1 MARRLLH
8 AGTNLYTDSDQ
19 HTLAHIDVHTAADAF
34 GYDGH
39 VHSNRD
45 NRPYRGTHV
54 HLNAEGGP
62 DFRTL
67 SIAVPVVD
75 TDG

>member
-8 AGTNLYTDSDQ
+8 AGTDLYSDNDALTDE
-19 HTLAHIDVHTAADAF
+19 HRNVHATADAF

-62 DFRTL
+62 DFHTL
-67 SIAVPVVD
+67 SVAVP
-75 TDG
+75 TD